1 MRVTKELAAK
11 VKTSVYSKFA
21 SRLEQLNQEKENC
34 KMAYIQARRCRRAR
48 MVEDIKAADFAP
60 DTLEML
66 LSIIR
71 GQAYNHSMLGQV
83 QNLNDLMEWADT
95 SGTDPNKMSNYEVD
109 MPEFTA
115 ADEAINRL
123 MAERTNTLQ
132 DVLIALEYTNK
143 RDGII
148 DVMKE
153 FGLDFTCGQQSTK

>member
-21 SRLEQLNQEKENC
+21 PQLEQLNQERENY
-34 KMAYIQARRCRRAR
+34 KVAYIQARRCRRAR

-60 DTLEML
+60 DTLELL

-71 GQAYNHSMLGQV
+71 GQAYNHSMLGKV
-83 QNLNDLMEWADT
+83 QNLDDLMEWADT
-95 SGTDPNKMSNYEVD
+95 SGVDPSKMSNHEVD
-109 MPEFTA
+109 TPEFIA
-115 ADEAINRL
+115 ADEAVNRL
-123 MAERTNTLQ
+123 MVERTNTLQ
-132 DVLIALEYTNK
+132 DVMIALEYTNK

-153 FGLDFTCGQQSTK
+153 FGLDFSCGQQST